1 MQNKKIVLIGTT
13 GSSFYGFRAD
23 LIRSLVANG
32 HQVYAFTSE
41 YTENC
46 LDKIKVLGAVPVTYE
61 LSRGGLNPF
70 ADIASTYQLIRKIKK
85 LSQIS
90 FFHILLSLLSMGH

>member
-1 MQNKKIVLIGTT
+1 MQNKKLFLLVPPVQV
-13 GSSFYGFRAD
+13 FYGFRAD

-85 LSQIS
+85 LYQIS
-90 FFHILLSLLSMGH
+90 FFIFC

>member
-1 MQNKKIVLIGTT
+1 MQNKKNC
-13 GSSFYGFRAD
+13 SYWYHRFKFYGFRAD

-70 ADIASTYQLIRKIKK
+70 ADIASTYQLIRKIKNYARYR
-85 LSQIS
+85 
-90 FFHILLSLLSMGH
+90 FFIFC

>member
-1 MQNKKIVLIGTT
+1 MAKYLCKIKNC
-13 GSSFYGFRAD
+13 SYWYHRFKFYGFRAD

-70 ADIASTYQLIRKIKK
+70 ADIASTYQLIRKIKNYARYR
-85 LSQIS
+85 
-90 FFHILLSLLSMGH
+90 FFIFC